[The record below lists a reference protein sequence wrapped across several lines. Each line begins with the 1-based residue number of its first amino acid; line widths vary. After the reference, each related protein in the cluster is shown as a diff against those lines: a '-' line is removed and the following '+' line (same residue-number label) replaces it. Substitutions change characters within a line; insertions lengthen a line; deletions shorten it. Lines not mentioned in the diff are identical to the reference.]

1 MDDKVNNPK
10 NSPLADMANLNT
22 GFNKPNPLS
31 SRFKLNTGPE
41 ETSASAPA
49 TNGSQIIMDIPVDV
63 QVVLGSTTM
72 QVAALMNL
80 SRGSIINLETS
91 LDEPLNI
98 VVNGRVIAKGEI
110 VPLAND
116 PTKFGIS
123 LLEILNNK

>member
-10 NSPLADMANLNT
+10 NSPLADMANLNV
-22 GFNKPNPLS
+22 GLSKPNHLS
-31 SRFKLNTGPE
+31 SRFKLNTGQE
-41 ETSASAPA
+41 ETLGSAPN
-49 TNGSQIIMDIPVDV
+49 NGSQIIMDIPVEV
-63 QVVLGSTTM
+63 QVVLGSATM